1 VTYVVVIVGLGL
13 LVLLHELGHFW
24 VARLVGMK
32 PRAFYVGFP
41 PALVKVERNG
51 VEYGLG
57 AIPLG
62 GYVRIPG
69 MHRPAP
75 ADLERQLEPAVREDP
90 TLAAP
95 ANAVARRL
103 DDEDIDG
110 ARVALPPLQAA
121 LRDARL
127 SRSARRSAQQA
138 VRDVDEATGA
148 DAYWRQP
155 VWKRVATIAAG
166 PGMNVLVAVVL
177 FFAVYA
183 TGAPTGRPS
192 TEVAQVEAGSPAA
205 AAGLQ
210 EGDRIVAVNGRRTAT
225 FTAVRDAIDAGAGR
239 ALVVTVER
247 DGQTVTLSPSRPV
260 ERDGRWVWGFVAA
273 PELVSYPPG
282 ESARLAGGDCWRV
295 VTGTVQSVRDLAG
308 SGEGAEVSGPV
319 GVVRTSEQSLAL
331 GIQYYLVVLG
341 VISMSLA
348 LFNLLPL
355 LPLDGGHILVSLVEG
370 VRGRAVPQRIYQR
383 YSELGMALILLVFL
397 FSFMNDIGART
408 Q

>member
-1 VTYVVVIVGLGL
+1 MTYVVVIVGLGL

-41 PALVKVERNG
+41 PVLAKVERNG
-51 VEYGLG
+51 VEYGFG

-69 MHRPAP
+69 MHRPA
-75 ADLERQLEPAVREDP
+75 ADDFERLLEAAVREEP
-90 TLAAP
+90 GLAPHAGV
-95 ANAVARRL
+95 VARRV
-103 DDEDIDG
+103 DEEDFDG
-110 ARVALPPLQAA
+110 ARAALPPLRDA

-127 SRSARRSAQQA
+127 SRSARRAAERA

-148 DAYWRQP
+148 DAYWRQAI
-155 VWKRVATIAAG
+155 WKRVATIAAG
-166 PGMNVLVAVVL
+166 PAMNVLVAFVL

-183 TGAPTGRPS
+183 TGAPTGRPT

-210 EGDRIVAVNGRRTAT
+210 EGDRIVVVNGRRTGT
-225 FTAVRDAIDAGAGR
+225 FTAVRDAIDASQGR
-239 ALVVTVER
+239 ALAVTVER
-247 DGQTVTLSPSRPV
+247 DGETVALSPRRPV
-260 ERDGRWVWGFVAA
+260 ERDGRWVWGFVAT

-295 VTGTVQSVRDLAG
+295 VTGTVESVREIAG
-308 SGEGAEVSGPV
+308 SGGGAEVSGPV
-319 GVVRTSEQSLAL
+319 GVVRASEQSLAL
-331 GIQYYLVVLG
+331 GIQYYLVILA

-370 VRGRAVPQRIYQR
+370 VRGRAVPRRVYQR
-383 YSELGMALILLVFL
+383 YSELGMALILLVYVI
-397 FSFMNDIGART
+397 SFMNDVGATT